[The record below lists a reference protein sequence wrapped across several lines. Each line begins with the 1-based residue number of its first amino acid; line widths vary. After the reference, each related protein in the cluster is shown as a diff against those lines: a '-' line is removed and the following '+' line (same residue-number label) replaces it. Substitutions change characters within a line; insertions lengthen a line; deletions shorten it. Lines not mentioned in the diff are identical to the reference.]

1 MKHKPQLCL
10 FLGEQIAINVDGSG
24 RKPNLDDEMTY
35 GRGFM
40 DRITL
45 SSSKSVK
52 VCFLEYVLK
61 LWGNL
66 RGNCR
71 YVEFLFGSQ
80 EPD

>member
-1 MKHKPQLCL
+1 MYETIYNFVYL
-10 FLGEQIAINVDGSG
+10 FKGEQIAINVDGSG

-52 VCFLEYVLK
+52 VE
-61 LWGNL
+61 
-66 RGNCR
+66 
-71 YVEFLFGSQ
+71 
-80 EPD
+80 

>member
-1 MKHKPQLCL
+1 METFYIYIFFLL
-10 FLGEQIAINVDGSG
+10 FIGEQIAINVDGSG

-52 VCFLEYVLK
+52 VCSNAKYLVPQF
-61 LWGNL
+61 
-66 RGNCR
+66 
-71 YVEFLFGSQ
+71 
-80 EPD
+80 

>member
-1 MKHKPQLCL
+1 MIILIYNIINFLWNNLNFIRL
-10 FLGEQIAINVDGSG
+10 FIGEQIAINVDGSG

-52 VCFLEYVLK
+52 VCS
-61 LWGNL
+61 NA
-66 RGNCR
+66 N
-71 YVEFLFGSQ
+71 
-80 EPD
+80 

>member
-1 MKHKPQLCL
+1 MLTFAEQYIYL
-10 FLGEQIAINVDGSG
+10 FIGEQIAINVDGSG

-52 VCFLEYVLK
+52 VCILDFK
-61 LWGNL
+61 PK
-66 RGNCR
+66 
-71 YVEFLFGSQ
+71 FS
-80 EPD
+80 

>member
-1 MKHKPQLCL
+1 MYL
-10 FLGEQIAINVDGSG
+10 FKGEQIAINVDGSG

-52 VCFLEYVLK
+52 VCFH
-61 LWGNL
+61 
-66 RGNCR
+66 
-71 YVEFLFGSQ
+71 EFWDIFGTFLGHF
-80 EPD
+80 